1 MAVSQ
6 MENVKGHD
14 QKKYSLENSEEVYL
28 LNTNSL
34 EFKGI
39 PVKQLCLDN

>member
-6 MENVKGHD
+6 MENVKGPNG
-14 QKKYSLENSEEVYL
+14 KKHSLENSEVVYL

-34 EFKGI
+34 DFKGI
-39 PVKQLCLDN
+39 AIK